1 MLTVARDNCYN
12 HIAMSSKNDIA
23 KGGYGFGAFQGV
35 FTPSILT
42 IIGVVMYLRFGWML
56 GNVGLATSLLIVTMG
71 STITLLTGLSISALA
86 TNMRVKGGGAYF
98 ILSRSLGLEAGAA
111 LGIPLALSQTVC
123 VSFYVAGFAEAF
135 VNSGIPALS
144 GFDPRI
150 VGLATLAVLALVS
163 TLSADI
169 ALKSQYFIMVAILF
183 SLVSFFLG
191 KTPEGLAVAD
201 PSTVPPV
208 LDFWT
213 VFAVF
218 FPAVTG
224 ILSGLGMSGD
234 LKDPG
239 RAIPKG
245 TIAAV
250 LVGYAIYMAV
260 PIALRL
266 MVSDDALLR
275 SDTMI
280 LQKCAR
286 WQMPILLGVWA
297 ATLSSAIGSFL
308 VAPRVLQALSRD
320 RLLPGFFAHGFGR
333 ADDPRLAAAV
343 CFSVAAV
350 GIWLGDINAIAPV
363 LTLFNLSTYGLLNFC
378 AAVEEAMANP
388 SWRPTF
394 RVKAFFSFLGFA
406 GCVSAMFM
414 ISPGWTFVALFCEAG
429 IYWLVKRKAL
439 RAQWGDI
446 RTGIF
451 AELVRH
457 ALPHLADTRHA
468 ERNWRPN
475 LLVFAQ
481 LPIQDRR
488 LPELAGGISG
498 GRCLTTMASVLPS
511 GFRGADREQE
521 VRDAVSRMIDKI
533 GLKANVK
540 LVEASDDWSGMSE
553 LVRAYGFGPIVPNTV
568 MLGAPVESGRMQFAE
583 FAKLVSGMHR
593 NMLVLGN
600 PAPSGEEEPGFVDI
614 WWRGGGA
621 NGGFMLALALLLKRS
636 GYCEERLRVNMI
648 VGSRTREEAEQELA
662 KYMKGVR
669 IEAQTRVIELD
680 GKPFTE
686 VIRECSADAKISLI
700 GLRAPREDE
709 PAGSYGDYF
718 SLLSDALSG
727 VPQPIFVLAAENI
740 DFRRIFA

>member
-1 MLTVARDNCYN
+1 MRPKRDAAR
-12 HIAMSSKNDIA
+12 S
-23 KGGYGFGAFQGV
+23 GYGFGTFQGV

-56 GNVGLATSLLIVTMG
+56 GNVGLATSLLIVTIG
-71 STITLLTGLSISALA
+71 SSITLLTGLSISALA

-111 LGIPLALSQTVC
+111 LGIPLAISQTVC
-123 VSFYVAGFAEAF
+123 VSFYVAGFAEAL
-135 VNSGIPALS
+135 VNSGLPVVS
-144 GFDPRI
+144 TFDPRL
-150 VGLATLAVLALVS
+150 VGLSTLAVLALVS
-163 TLSADI
+163 TLSADM
-169 ALKSQYFIMVAILF
+169 ALKTQYFIMAAIAA

-191 KTPEGLAVAD
+191 HAPQGLVSPDAA
-201 PSTVPPV
+201 SVPPV

-234 LKDPG
+234 LEDPS
-239 RAIPKG
+239 RSIPKG

-260 PIALRL
+260 PIALNA
-266 MVSDDALLR
+266 MVPDAAILR
-275 SDTMI
+275 TDTMI

-297 ATLSSAIGSFL
+297 ATLSSAVGSFL

-320 RLLPGFFAHGFGR
+320 RLLPHVFGRGFG
-333 ADDPRLAAAV
+333 ATDDPRLSAFFCFCLAAV
-343 CFSVAAV
+343 CV
-350 GIWLGDINAIAPV
+350 WLGDINAIAPA

-378 AAVEEAMANP
+378 AAVEEAMSTP

-406 GCVSAMFM
+406 LCLSAMFM
-414 ISPGWTFVALFCEAG
+414 ISPGWTFVALICEGA
-429 IYWLVKRKAL
+429 IYWAVKRRAL
-439 RAQWGDI
+439 RAQWGDM
-446 RTGIF
+446 RTGLF

-457 ALPHLADTRHA
+457 ALPHLANTRHA

-475 LLVFAQ
+475 LLVMVQ

-488 LPELAGGISG
+488 LLELSQSISG
-498 GRCLTTMASVLPS
+498 GRCLVTLASVLPKGYISAEHEAEVS
-511 GFRGADREQE
+511 G
-521 VRDAVSRMIDKI
+521 AVIRASEKY

-540 LVEASDDWSGMSE
+540 LIDSADDWAGMAE

-568 MLGAPVESGRMQFAE
+568 ILGAPVAEANGRFSDLAILMSQ
-583 FAKLVSGMHR
+583 MRR
-593 NMLVLGN
+593 NMLIVGD
-600 PAPSGEEEPGFVDI
+600 SGTAADEGGVVDI

-621 NGGFMLALALLLKRS
+621 NGGLMLAIAFLLKRNGFS
-636 GYCEERLRVNMI
+636 AAGLRVNMI
-648 VGSRTREEAEQELA
+648 VHRRTRDEAEAELA
-662 KYMKGVR
+662 KYLKDAR
-669 IEAQTRVIELD
+669 IGAETRVIESD
-680 GKPFTE
+680 GRPFAD
-686 VIRECSADAKISLI
+686 VIRENSSDAKLSFI
-700 GLRAPREDE
+700 GLRQPRADE
-709 PAGSYGDYF
+709 PASSYADYF
-718 SLLSDALSG
+718 SLLRDALSG
-727 VPQPIFVLAAENI
+727 VPQPIFILAAEGI
-740 DFRRIFA
+740 DFRRIFE